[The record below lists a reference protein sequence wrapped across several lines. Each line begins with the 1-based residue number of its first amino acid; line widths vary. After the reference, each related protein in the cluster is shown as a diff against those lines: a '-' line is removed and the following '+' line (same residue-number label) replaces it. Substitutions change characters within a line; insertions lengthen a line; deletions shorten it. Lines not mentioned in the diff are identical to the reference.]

1 MNINKQEENRKE
13 KQQKELLV
21 QELGSYLYQ
30 EKRKRGYLELVFL
43 CIGTDRITGDCFGPL
58 VGSKLQEKLENY
70 NIFNLTI
77 YGTLK
82 ENVCYTNIKEILK
95 IIETRHPK
103 ACLIV
108 VDAALSTQE
117 EIGNIVIQKEKMVLG
132 KGLNKSKIE
141 VGDISIKA
149 VVGKNYKLPNYNFS
163 HLQNI
168 SLNVVIT
175 LADIVSEAIAEVI
188 KYV

>member
-1 MNINKQEENRKE
+1 MNLNRQEENKKE
-13 KQQKELLV
+13 EQIEQLI

-43 CIGTDRITGDCFGPL
+43 CIGTDRMTGDCFGPL
-58 VGSKLQEKLENY
+58 VGSKLQEKLEHY

-95 IIETRHPK
+95 MIETRHPN

-108 VDAALSTQE
+108 IDAALSTQE
-117 EIGNIVIQKEKMVLG
+117 KIGNIFVQKEKMVLG

-175 LADIVSEAIAEVI
+175 LADIVSEAIVEVI

>member
-1 MNINKQEENRKE
+1 M
-13 KQQKELLV
+13 L
-21 QELGSYLYQ
+21 
-30 EKRKRGYLELVFL
+30 
-43 CIGTDRITGDCFGPL
+43 
-58 VGSKLQEKLENY
+58 
-70 NIFNLTI
+70 
-77 YGTLK
+77 
-82 ENVCYTNIKEILK
+82 
-95 IIETRHPK
+95 
-103 ACLIV
+103 
-108 VDAALSTQE
+108 
-117 EIGNIVIQKEKMVLG
+117 LG

-175 LADIVSEAIAEVI
+175 LADIVSDAIAEVI

>member
-1 MNINKQEENRKE
+1 MNLNRQEENRKE
-13 KQQKELLV
+13 EQIEQLI

-43 CIGTDRITGDCFGPL
+43 CIGTDRMTGDCFGPL
-58 VGSKLQEKLENY
+58 VGSKLQEKLEHY

-95 IIETRHPK
+95 MIETRHPS

-108 VDAALSTQE
+108 IDAALSTQE
-117 EIGNIVIQKEKMVLG
+117 KIGNIFVQKEKMVLG

-149 VVGKNYKLPNYNFS
+149 VVGQNYKLPNYNFS

-175 LADIVSEAIAEVI
+175 LADIVSEAIVEVI